1 MLSIIEST
9 CKSLFYLIFDC
20 ICKSCPL
27 VYGTKY
33 VNNFVIFMLYTQS
46 QKQSYSELF
55 TIDTCATTIQIGMS
69 RILIDLRSISSV
81 ASPHVL
87 LLYRQ
92 ALSLCTHRPSVY
104 FITGFRLVC
113 TTIQIGIESLYSQTF
128 GLFRQWLSPHQIK
141 KHG

>member
-9 CKSLFYLIFDC
+9 CKSVFYLIFDC

-27 VYGTKY
+27 VCGRKY

-69 RILIDLRSISSV
+69 RILIDLRSISSLAF
-81 ASPHVL
+81 ASC
-87 LLYRQ
+87 
-92 ALSLCTHRPSVY
+92 A
-104 FITGFRLVC
+104 
-113 TTIQIGIESLYSQTF
+113 TTIQIGIEPLYSQTF

-141 KHG
+141 KTRLKNCASTIFNRVFSFDRGSMPICI